1 MREERERRKA
11 RGTKPGAEV
20 QRPHP
25 SVSFFHGVHRHGTM
39 TEAPRPPVPLQ
50 AQVFF
55 FAILALALFLAWVL
69 LKPFVIYMA
78 TGIFISVLA
87 LPIDRKW
94 EKILPNKVAAF
105 GTLLTVFIILVGP
118 VVALGFALFN
128 DAQELAESLED
139 GRLEEIILDT
149 AEFIRPDLTEE
160 ERQAMVNDLFVET
173 VQPWLLEQ
181 ATNLASK
188 AGSFLVEFGIA
199 VTVILF
205 VMYYVLTDGHRLVG
219 FLRRVVP
226 MPAEQLQFLMKEGHN
241 GLKAVF
247 FGQILTSLIQG
258 GLGGIGFLVAGVPGA
273 ILWAGVMAVMS
284 LLPVIGPPVIWLPAS
299 IFLLA
304 QGEIW
309 QGVFLL
315 GWGAIV
321 VAQVDNFV
329 RPKLIGDR
337 ADIHPLFVL
346 VGVLGGVAAFGF
358 MGLFLGPLLVG
369 LTVSVL
375 KVWEKDY
382 LDPVMAAHNRD
393 VDARHVAEEAASNDK
408 ETDEAAPSHPKGRGD
423 SE

>member
-1 MREERERRKA
+1 MR
-11 RGTKPGAEV
+11 
-20 QRPHP
+20 
-25 SVSFFHGVHRHGTM
+25 HR
-39 TEAPRPPVPLQ
+39 APLQ

-55 FAILALALFLAWVL
+55 FAIMALALFMAWIL

-87 LPIDRKW
+87 LPIDKKW
-94 EKILPNKVAAF
+94 EKILPNKIAAF
-105 GTLLTVFIILVGP
+105 GTLLTVLIILIGP

-139 GRLEEIILDT
+139 GRLEEIILDS
-149 AEFIRPDLTEE
+149 AAFIRPDLTEE
-160 ERQAMVNDLFVET
+160 ERQQMVNELFVDT

-181 ATNLASK
+181 ATGLASK

-219 FLRRVVP
+219 FIRRVVP
-226 MPAEQLQFLMKEGHN
+226 MPAEQLGFLMKEGHN

-273 ILWAGVMAVMS
+273 ILWAGVMAVLS
-284 LLPVIGPPVIWLPAS
+284 LLPVIGPPVVWLPAS

-382 LDPVMAAHNRD
+382 MDPEMVAHNRD
-393 VDARHVAEEAASNDK
+393 VAAHHAREAANESDV
-408 ETDEAAPSHPKGRGD
+408 EAPDPPTPRGTGD
-423 SE
+423 GE